1 MKALFFSLLFSL
13 ILCLNSWAAE
23 LSATDWDK
31 RIVLRGGLI
40 SYDMSGDFSSTKEG
54 QPEIKV
60 DMDDLGLEEDQTT
73 YFLGATFRLGER
85 WRLRLDY
92 FNYDDANDETV
103 SRIIEVD
110 DLVVPLN
117 GKVDSSLDIDLY
129 IANLSY
135 DLYSSERAKFGV
147 GIGAHVVDFDL
158 ERERQALGRDLW
170 RFSAASVLSELVLRL
185 APAERDEALFAALT
199 GGLDAL
205 LAARPGVVR
214 GTAAAAIWT
223 VVDVLGFAPDLGG
236 CSRCGDLL
244 ESRGGRLDVREGTL
258 ACERCLPGG
267 GSLSPAEISV
277 LRRLAA
283 GVPEGPSPSGQQ
295 VRLLIEFVR
304 HHAAEG
310 IRLRSLEFLLSEEAR

>member
-158 ERERQALGRDLW
+158 EIKGKDNNGTDLGE
-170 RFSAASVLSELVLRL
+170 ASEDYTV
-185 APAERDEALFAALT
+185 PIPNLFV
-199 GGLDAL
+199 GGLYAL
-205 LAARPGVVR
+205 RN
-214 GTAAAAIWT
+214 
-223 VVDVLGFAPDLGG
+223 
-236 CSRCGDLL
+236 DLL
-244 ESRGGRLDVREGTL
+244 FNYGAGWMSMSYGDYDGELIFARGALEDRDTGKKKENYDVEM
-258 ACERCLPGG
+258 PGPIFYMTVG
-267 GSLSPAEISV
+267 
-277 LRRLAA
+277 
-283 GVPEGPSPSGQQ
+283 
-295 VRLLIEFVR
+295 F
-304 HHAAEG
+304 
-310 IRLRSLEFLLSEEAR
+310 